1 MITLSTAVLTFL
13 FQIQTQAINST
24 KIAGQHAG
32 SYYTLVQSQYDP
44 ASDETFG
51 VFLRYEVDY
60 TGDNGRPMM
69 SLIHGIKGHATDDQL
84 RAAEVYDPYITMVK

>member
-1 MITLSTAVLTFL
+1 MNLATAVLTFL
-13 FQIQTQAINST
+13 FQIQNQAINST
-24 KIAGQHAG
+24 ILTGPTAG
-32 SYYTLVQSQYDP
+32 SYYTLVQTQYDP
-44 ASDETFG
+44 VSDETFG